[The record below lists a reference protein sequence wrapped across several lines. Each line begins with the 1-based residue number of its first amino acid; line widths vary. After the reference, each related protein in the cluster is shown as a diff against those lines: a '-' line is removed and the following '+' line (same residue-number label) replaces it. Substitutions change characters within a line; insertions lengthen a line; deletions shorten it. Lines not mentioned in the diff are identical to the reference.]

1 MQVRSPFFFTAT
13 ALVFGSLLL
22 AGCQRNTPAPIPSP
36 RPSAAVTVPLDATV
50 NTASDAASVGT
61 STLESEKDYMLR
73 MVAHHQETVDVARA
87 FVAITDDENLRAL
100 AQGMINI
107 QSAQLAQL
115 KQWLSDWYQVTDS
128 ASLEYEPTM
137 RHVQNLRGVA
147 LNRAF
152 ATDMAAH
159 HELAIALSRQV
170 QTLQP
175 HREIQSMAGNIQV
188 IQMEELLTLRDWL
201 AKHPE

>member
-1 MQVRSPFFFTAT
+1 MQVRSPFFFTAA
-13 ALVFGSLLL
+13 ALVFGSVLLS
-22 AGCQRNTPAPIPSP
+22 GCQRNTPAPIPSP
-36 RPSAAVTVPLDATV
+36 RPSATVTVPLDAAA
-50 NTASDAASVGT
+50 NTASDAASVGA
-61 STLESEKDYMLR
+61 STLESEKEYMLR
-73 MVAHHQETVDVARA
+73 MVAHHQETVDAASA

-107 QSAQLAQL
+107 QSAELTQLR
-115 KQWLSDWYQVTDS
+115 QWLSEWYQVTDPVG
-128 ASLEYEPTM
+128 AEYVPTM
-137 RHVQNLRGVA
+137 RRVQNLRGLA

-188 IQMEELLTLRDWL
+188 IQMEEMLTLRDWL